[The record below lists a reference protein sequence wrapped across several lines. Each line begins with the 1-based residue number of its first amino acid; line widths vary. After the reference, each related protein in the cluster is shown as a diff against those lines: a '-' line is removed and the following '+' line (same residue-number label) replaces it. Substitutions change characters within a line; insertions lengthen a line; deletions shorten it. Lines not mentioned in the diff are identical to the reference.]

1 MRRRHLGRS
10 MIALRSKNE
19 LDILRESN
27 VIAAETLQEIKR
39 FIKPGVTTMELEMA
53 AREFIDKKGAKS
65 AFKGYRNF
73 PGYICTSINEE
84 VVHGIP
90 GKRILKE
97 GDIVSI
103 DVGIK
108 WKNYYGD
115 TTVTVGVG
123 EIGINA
129 KKLLEIAKESL
140 SRAID
145 KSRPGNRLFDIS
157 FAIQS
162 CAESYGYS
170 VVRDF
175 VGHGIGS
182 KIHEEP
188 QVPNFG
194 SPHKGPR
201 LVPGMVLAIE
211 PMVNEGGY
219 EVNILPDRWTVVTR
233 DRKLSAHFEHTVAI
247 TEKGPWVLSE
257 I

>member
-1 MRRRHLGRS
+1 

-27 VIAAETLQEIKR
+27 NIAARTIEEIKK
-39 FIKPGVTTMELEMA
+39 FVKPGVTTKELETV
-53 AREFIDKKGAKS
+53 AREFIDKKGAEA
-65 AFKGYRNF
+65 AFKGYRGF
-73 PGYICTSINEE
+73 PGYICTSINEQ

-90 GKRILKE
+90 GRRVLKE
-97 GDIVSI
+97 GDILSI
-103 DVGIK
+103 DVGVK

-129 KKLLEIAKESL
+129 KKLLNVAKEAL
-140 SRAID
+140 SRAIS
-145 KSRPGNRLFDIS
+145 KSLAGNRLFDIS

-162 CAESYGYS
+162 CAEGYGLS

-175 VGHGIGS
+175 VGHGIGL
-182 KIHEEP
+182 KMHEEP

-194 SPHKGPR
+194 SPNKGPR

-219 EVNILPDRWTVVTR
+219 EVDILSDGWTVVTR
-233 DRKLSAHFEHTVAI
+233 DKKLSAHFEHTVAI
-247 TEKGPWVLSE
+247 TENGPWVLSE